1 LSKNKIPAVYTRE
14 HRGKK
19 KGERRVLDKLFFM
32 GGFHEGDPCP
42 GQIKEKRKLK
52 KKGKNI
58 IITV

>member
-1 LSKNKIPAVYTRE
+1 MKRTVVFMLEKIKVP
-14 HRGKK
+14 G
-19 KGERRVLDKLFFM
+19 KLFFM